1 MGSGRR
7 RKAGARLHTRLPAAV
22 LVYMLVATD
31 AAADGEGEGDGKG
44 EGDWP
49 IFSKVQRD
57 PKGELSVSS
66 FRVFQSLPIM

>member
-1 MGSGRR
+1 MPYWRPGR
-7 RKAGARLHTRLPAAV
+7 RKAGARLDTRLPAAV
-22 LVYMLVATD
+22 LVYILVVTD
-31 AAADGEGEGDGKG
+31 AAADGEGEG